1 MRCRCAR
8 TILALGALALASA
21 ASAQVL
27 EPRLY
32 RNAPTG
38 LNAVAF
44 GYSFSNGSLEFD
56 PALPIEGANGNGS
69 VVPVAYVRTFG
80 LAGKS
85 AKIEVVVPFGWG
97 HYEGFLED
105 EFRTRDL
112 GGIADP
118 SFRLAVNL
126 IGAPA
131 LSPKEYRDFRQ
142 GTIVGAS
149 LQVRP
154 PLGTY
159 DSSKLLNLGSNR
171 WTFRPEVGLSHVWR
185 KWFFELAGSLWFFT
199 ENNDFFG
206 GQIFEQ
212 QRLSAVK
219 GSIIR
224 SFKPGLWAALSAG
237 YGTGGK
243 TIVEGIPKNT
253 FQKNWRFSASVS
265 FPVRPGQSIR
275 LFAISGVRQRTG
287 SDNDVFGALYQI
299 SWLSGK

>member
-1 MRCRCAR
+1 M
-8 TILALGALALASA
+8 ALATITLASS

-38 LNAVAF
+38 LNALAF

-69 VVPVAYVRTFG
+69 VIPVAYVRTFG

-85 AKIEVVVPFGWG
+85 AKIEVVLPFSWG

-118 SFRLAVNL
+118 SFRLSVNL

-142 GTIVGAS
+142 GTIVGVS

-159 DSSKLLNLGSNR
+159 DSGKLLNLGSNR

-185 KWFFELAGSLWFFT
+185 KWFFELAGSLWLFT
-199 ENNDFFG
+199 DNNDFFG

-265 FPVRPGQSIR
+265 LPTWRNQSVR

-299 SWLSGK
+299 SWLSRK